1 MFFEEYPNMHLK
13 ANIDLVV
20 KKKTENPSSDEIVQ
34 YKSSVSDQSNTL
46 FRNFKEFET
55 KIVIHLINNS
65 TT

>member
-1 MFFEEYPNMHLK
+1 MHLK

-55 KIVIHLINNS
+55 KLLF
-65 TT
+65 T

>member
-1 MFFEEYPNMHLK
+1 MFLHSK

-20 KKKTENPSSDEIVQ
+20 KKRTVKPTSDEIVQ

-55 KIVIHLINNS
+55 KLLF
-65 TT
+65 T